1 MKIKMYIVIVVI
13 IVIMILS
20 AIVFK
25 NNEIKKC
32 ENQIS
37 NLNNEIINLEKNEE
51 KYTNLKVKKEEL
63 TEKTR
68 NEILNEKKGSELK
81 DLISEKNILFNE
93 IKDEINYSNE
103 SIN

>member
-20 AIVFK
+20 AIVFQ
-25 NNEIKKC
+25 NSEIKKC

-63 TEKTR
+63 TEKTK
-68 NEILNEKKGSELK
+68 NEILNAKKGSELK

>member
-1 MKIKMYIVIVVI
+1 MFIK
-13 IVIMILS
+13 L
-20 AIVFK
+20 K

-63 TEKTR
+63 TEITVFLW
-68 NEILNEKKGSELK
+68 IYLGTT
-81 DLISEKNILFNE
+81 
-93 IKDEINYSNE
+93 
-103 SIN
+103 

>member
-20 AIVFK
+20 AIVFQ

-37 NLNNEIINLEKNEE
+37 YLNNEIINLEKNEK

-68 NEILNEKKGSELK
+68 NEILNAKKGTELK